1 MPGSAQTV
9 AGRLRF
15 LTNLLRLLPPRP
27 FSPGAKVASPHP
39 RPRRL
44 CPHGVPASRH
54 PDPRLASL
62 EAHSTRPPMGLLPLF
77 AHNWAIKRAVRLK
90 VEDALAA
97 YAHGR
102 LIDIGCGDKPYAR
115 FLRGRVTEHFGIDLA
130 DGPLGTAALD
140 RIGTAYET
148 HEPDA
153 SADTVLHTQVLEH
166 SEEPAD
172 AVQESMRILRPGGHL
187 VLSTDF
193 AWHLHA
199 PPPGLLPVQPVRTAL
214 PLRAGRFPGAHGEIR
229 DRRLVPD
236 LPGGGPCRSPG
247 CSTQRHIATARAA
260 PHSPAPIARRS
271 LRSPALRRPDRD
283 RLAHCGPQAGGS
295 RSARRGTRGA
305 DCRLA
310 NAA

>member
-1 MPGSAQTV
+1 MVS
-9 AGRLRF
+9 RLVVIPIRASLLSR
-15 LTNLLRLLPPRP
+15 LT
-27 FSPGAKVASPHP
+27 
-39 RPRRL
+39 
-44 CPHGVPASRH
+44 
-54 PDPRLASL
+54 RLARRWGSF
-62 EAHSTRPPMGLLPLF
+62 PLF

-102 LIDIGCGDKPYAR
+102 LIDIGCGEKPYAR

-166 SEEPAD
+166 LEEPAD

-199 PPPGLLPVQPVRTAL
+199 PPRDFFRYSPYGLRYLFEQAGFQVLTVKPVTGAWFLIFQEAAYAVRRVARRNVILLLLAL
-214 PLRAGRFPGAHGEIR
+214 PLTHLLQLLAVA
-229 DRRLVPD
+229 
-236 LPGGGPCRSPG
+236 S
-247 CSTQRHIATARAA
+247 
-260 PHSPAPIARRS
+260 
-271 LRSPALRRPDRD
+271 D
-283 RLAHCGPQAGGS
+283 RLLFDDQIGTGWLIVGRKPEGRDQLVGAPAARIAGS
-295 RSARRGTRGA
+295 RTPRDTH
-305 DCRLA
+305 
-310 NAA
+310 